1 MVAQGYIG
9 RNPGDS
15 SVVISRQSFIASGI
29 TTDFTFASGYTVG
42 YFDLYING
50 VRLIEG
56 TDYTAS
62 DSATFS
68 VLNGGAQDGDVL
80 ELSLIHI

>member
-15 SVVISRQSFIASGI
+15 SVVISRQSFTASGI

-50 VRLIEG
+50 VR
-56 TDYTAS
+56 
-62 DSATFS
+62 
-68 VLNGGAQDGDVL
+68 
-80 ELSLIHI
+80 